1 MKEYIKQLPIVGKVA
16 SKGYRTGYTFITRRK
31 HELSERFC
39 LQKLSKLTHSKANLI
54 YHALQALSE
63 PLPPQE
69 QMLLDRIEDERKRL
83 LSMTGLLVNAVDS
96 PDETWDVD
104 VTIKQATEASKR
116 PKAAMLMYSLIR
128 TIKPLNVIE
137 LGTNVGISS
146 AYIATALHVN
156 NQNGRVTTF
165 EGSPHRLALAKE
177 VHQALNI
184 NNINYVQGYFSD
196 TLDHALK
203 ECGSVDFAFIDGH
216 HQYAPTMDYFNK
228 ILSCS
233 QDDTVFVFDDIRW
246 SEGMIKAWS
255 ELLED
260 KRNNLA
266 VDLNS
271 MGLCVASQGA
281 TGKPYRI
288 GPMYRPLQDR

>member
-1 MKEYIKQLPIVGKVA
+1 MKEYIKQIPVVGILA
-16 SKGYRTGYTFITRRK
+16 TKGYHAGYNFITRRK
-31 HELSERFC
+31 QDFSEHFFLNQLEKC
-39 LQKLSKLTHSKANLI
+39 QQTKANLI
-54 YHALQALSE
+54 YQALQSHSK

-96 PDETWDVD
+96 PNETWDVD

-165 EGSPHRLALAKE
+165 EGSPYRLALAKE

-184 NNINYVQGYFSD
+184 NNINYVQGFFSD

-203 ECGSVDFAFIDGH
+203 ECGAVDFAFIDGH

-255 ELLED
+255 ELQQDE
-260 KRNNLA
+260 RISLA

-271 MGLCVASQGA
+271 MGLCVASPA
-281 TGKPYRI
+281 ASGKPYRI
-288 GPMYRPLQDR
+288 GPMYRPLQDY